1 MKISLR
7 PNRVAPTP
15 SGPEPETVQP
25 AAGPLPPPPGGRLP
39 TLTVPPSPTAA
50 KGSSPSASGVARVHD
65 GTASMHAQLAS
76 LSLGQDGSGT
86 ATVALTNFVLSA
98 HGHSSASTAP
108 QRQAERPTID
118 KDAAA
123 AQKQR
128 ARVNERGC
136 WQQMRSS
143 LGTIVISLGTVF
155 VVVFL
160 NAAFMS
166 VFEADAEMAA
176 LEARSQDSAALRKLQ
191 ASCVTAASAACCT
204 MSHELQFPHTAWA
217 CRSDGCFRQSL
228 ACVVCAGE
236 VQHERR

>member
-15 SGPEPETVQP
+15 SGPEPETVHP

-39 TLTVPPSPTAA
+39 TLTVPPSPSTAA

-108 QRQAERPTID
+108 QRQAEPRTID

-204 MSHELQFPHTAWA
+204 MSRELQFPIQRGHVAVMA
-217 CRSDGCFRQSL
+217 ASDSRVRGH
-228 ACVVCAGE
+228 VAGE